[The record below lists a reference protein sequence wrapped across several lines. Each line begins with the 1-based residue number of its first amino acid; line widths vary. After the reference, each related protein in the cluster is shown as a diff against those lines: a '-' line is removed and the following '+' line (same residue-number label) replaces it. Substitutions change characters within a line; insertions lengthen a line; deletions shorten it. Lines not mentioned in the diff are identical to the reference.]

1 MSYLC
6 HILFFR
12 INPPLTP
19 AEKTIIL
26 LCAVLLSSSQNN
38 SDTAEET
45 QVVPVP
51 TNLFK
56 SAINI
61 TTTTAKAHSPPTT
74 VKRTGA
80 TPSPGSHTKAV
91 LLLLLSSSASSLPT
105 AVVPFPLFVLKE
117 AQPEIYTKSRNFFQ
131 SQSPAPYCLPVLNNK
146 TSSTISTALLT
157 RTTLPQNSKYHIQQ
171 QILELLS
178 SLSSSSSTSSESE
191 IVVVLPRGRVQVL
204 NIWFS
209 WDLSQDLVSLA
220 PVLTEKEEVHSKKR
234 QSLFFPHIH
243 ICTHTQH
250 SIVFFFASLLFFSA
264 FRQNCYFFRLLSL
277 RKYFK
282 EITTPLR
289 REKKE
294 EG

>member
-61 TTTTAKAHSPPTT
+61 TATTAKAHSPPTT
-74 VKRTGA
+74 VKSTGA

-131 SQSPAPYCLPVLNNK
+131 SQSPVPYCLPVLNNK
-146 TSSTISTALLT
+146 TSSTITTALLT

-171 QILELLS
+171 QILELPS
-178 SLSSSSSTSSESE
+178 SLSSSSTSSESE

-220 PVLTEKEEVHSKKR
+220 PVLTEKRRSAQQKR

-250 SIVFFFASLLFFSA
+250 SIVFFFASLLFFQHFAKTAIS
-264 FRQNCYFFRLLSL
+264 FDYFLCVSIS
-277 RKYFK
+277 RK
-282 EITTPLR
+282 
-289 REKKE
+289 
-294 EG
+294 